1 MRRNKFVALIAFAG
15 VLFANAPANAHFPVS
30 LSAKDKSLIRS
41 QILVDG
47 NISYAVTANFSKAN
61 QTRFFRFTLDESSP
75 LNIEYLILDAAPTN
89 KLKRSLLPE
98 VSLTTPAGKRIALTP
113 KERTAFYEPYGKRN
127 YFYLARYSAAGQ
139 AGVYSVT
146 VKSRSKSSAVIA
158 VGRSEV
164 PGEVL
169 QTGVANRQCPV
180 LVKDEVEISQ
190 ARAKQ
195 LIGMSEKAAMACA
208 QVNNWL
214 FRVGQRDGE
223 QYGLTMDYRTNR
235 VTVSVESD
243 SITEVNVG

>member
-1 MRRNKFVALIAFAG
+1 MLRNKFVAFIAFAG
-15 VLFANAPANAHFPVS
+15 FMFANAPANAHFPVS
-30 LSAKDKSLIRS
+30 LSAQDRSLTS
-41 QILVDG
+41 SKVLVDG
-47 NISYAVTANFSKAN
+47 SISYAVTANFSKAN

-75 LNIEYLILDAAPTN
+75 LNIEYLIVDTAPTN
-89 KLKRSLLPE
+89 RLKRALLPE

-146 VKSRSKSSAVIA
+146 VRSKSKSSAVIA

-169 QTGVANRQCPV
+169 QIGVANKQCPV
-180 LVKDEVEISQ
+180 FVKDETEISQ
-190 ARAKQ
+190 SRANQ

-208 QVNNWL
+208 QVNKWR

-223 QYGLTMDYRTNR
+223 SFGLTMDYLTNR